1 MFSILLVDDSL
12 TDRRLIEGLLNKRL
26 HFSVDTA
33 EDGSHALKKMKAKV
47 PDIVVTDM
55 QMPNMDGLQ
64 LVEQIRSLYP
74 LVPVILITSEGSE
87 DLAAR
92 ALQRGAAG
100 YVPKSRCEE
109 LLRDTIE
116 NVMELTRSESSFERI
131 IDCAEVS
138 FFQFSFENDF
148 AMIAPLFELAQRM
161 TVSMGVCDETAGVQV
176 GVALEH
182 AIMNA
187 IYHGNLEIE
196 GAANGDRTVMNE
208 RLSQSPYKDRKV
220 HVEIRITRE
229 EAKFLVRDDG
239 PGFNVKEVAATGQK
253 KALNGESGRGLLLM
267 WAFMDSVNFDSKGST
282 VVMVKRRVEPALP
295 PPVEK
300 TEAEPETKK
309 FVLPEVLGKL
319 IPSDGAVPLSLNKTR
334 MTAGRD
340 PSCDIVIRSSS
351 ISQHHCLLYIFQGWW
366 YVRDMKSKNGIR
378 VNHVPYA
385 EHLLRPG
392 SILSIG
398 KYEYKIEYEPYLL
411 GADGIDPPADPFSS

>member
-1 MFSILLVDDSL
+1 MFSILLVDDSA
-12 TDRRLIEGLLNKRL
+12 TDRRLFEGLLNKCL
-26 HFSVDTA
+26 HFSVETA
-33 EDGSHALKKMKAKV
+33 EDGSHALKKMHAKV

-87 DLAAR
+87 ELASR

-100 YVPKSRCEE
+100 YVPKSRCED

-116 NVMELTRSESSFERI
+116 NVVELTRSESSFERI

-161 TVSMGVCDETAGVQV
+161 TVSMGVCDDTAGIQV

-187 IYHGNLEIE
+187 IYHGNLEID
-196 GAANGDRTVMNE
+196 GAANGDRSVMNE
-208 RLSQSPYKDRKV
+208 RLGQSPYKDRKV
-220 HVEIRITRE
+220 RVELRITRE

-239 PGFNVKEVAATGQK
+239 PGFNVKEVASTGQK
-253 KALNGESGRGLLLM
+253 KALNGEGGRGLLLM
-267 WAFMDSVNFDSKGST
+267 WAFMDSVNFDAKGNT
-282 VVMVKRRVEPALP
+282 VVMLKRRVEPTKPA
-295 PPVEK
+295 V
-300 TEAEPETKK
+300 TEAAAPEAKK
-309 FVLPEVLGKL
+309 FVLPSVLGKL
-319 IPSDGAVPLSLNKTR
+319 IPSDGAVPIELNKTR

-392 SILSIG
+392 SILSVG
-398 KYEYKIEYEPYLL
+398 KYDYKVEYEPYLL